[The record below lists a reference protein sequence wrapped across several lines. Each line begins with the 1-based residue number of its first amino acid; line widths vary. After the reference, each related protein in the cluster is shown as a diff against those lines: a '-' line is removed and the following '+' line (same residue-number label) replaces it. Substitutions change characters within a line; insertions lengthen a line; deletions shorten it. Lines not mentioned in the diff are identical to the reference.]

1 METFGPLIYR
11 LPCLSLRQLPCEDL
25 LSVLRE
31 FPLLRDF
38 KFLSDPEQPKLNLY
52 CDIDDGE
59 RSILHER
66 LTVQQ
71 LRLDCDGLH
80 VLGSSRG
87 VRDTLAVLPAL
98 PHMRDVK
105 VLFDDSLQDVTI
117 VRETR
122 NTRKEELGCARDE
135 LRSREAERLQQEVEM
150 EKIVVHNDELGVEVK
165 RWLHQSTELKRLH
178 ADAQEAF
185 IVACQA
191 AGTSLKEALTALS
204 LVPVVS
210 NSPCQPL

>member
-1 METFGPLIYR
+1 M
-11 LPCLSLRQLPCEDL
+11 
-25 LSVLRE
+25 LRE
-31 FPLLRDF
+31 FPLLRGF

-52 CDIDDGE
+52 CNIDDGE

-105 VLFDDSLQDVTI
+105 VLFDDSLQVSC
-117 VRETR
+117 
-122 NTRKEELGCARDE
+122 L
-135 LRSREAERLQQEVEM
+135 ERLAHVFPNLDRLVLVCEPDVPGDCMNTNLFGPLE
-150 EKIVVHNDELGVEVK
+150 GFC
-165 RWLHQSTELKRLH
+165 RLH
-178 ADAQEAF
+178 FLQ
-185 IVACQA
+185 VY
-191 AGTSLKEALTALS
+191 LTIS
-204 LVPVVS
+204 G
-210 NSPCQPL
+210 SPCRG